1 MTSPIFFAATGELA
15 ALDVGAVFVL
25 GGAEGRHASTVK
37 RLGAGE
43 RIDLVDGA
51 GRRVT
56 GVVRTAGAGELT
68 LLVDGV
74 SVEPGPRLRLVLVQA
89 LAKGDRGELAIEAA
103 TELGADGFVPWQAER
118 SIVQWKGERAA
129 KSLAK
134 WRATVTAAAKQ
145 ARRAWVPDVAQAVE
159 TSALLPHIRAAALAL
174 VLHEEALLPLTAA
187 LAQWSAR
194 EVSAPGSAVPGS
206 AVPDVAAPD
215 LARGETAGH
224 RPGALEPDTPG
235 QIREII
241 ILVGPEGGISPREL
255 DLLTGA
261 GAVPVRLGPHV
272 LRSSTAGP
280 AAVALLSVDLHRW

>member
-1 MTSPIFFAATGELA
+1 MTSPIFFAGAGELA
-15 ALDVGAVFVL
+15 ALAVGSIFVL

-56 GVVRTAGAGELT
+56 GVVRSAGGGELT

-74 SVEPGPRLRLVLVQA
+74 SVEPGPALRLVLVQA
-89 LAKGDRGELAIEAA
+89 LAKGDRDELAIETA

-118 SIVQWKGERAA
+118 SIVRWKGERAA

-134 WRATVTAAAKQ
+134 WRATVTSAAKQ
-145 ARRAWVPDVAQAVE
+145 ARRAWVPDVTEAVD
-159 TSALLPHIRAAALAL
+159 TTALLPHIQAAALAL
-174 VLHEEALLPLTAA
+174 ILHEEALLPLTVAVT
-187 LAQWSAR
+187 QWRAR
-194 EVSAPGSAVPGS
+194 DLTEQDLTGL
-206 AVPDVAAPD
+206 DVKEQD
-215 LARGETAGH
+215 LTGLDVKGGETATLK
-224 RPGALEPDTPG
+224 PGTPG
-235 QIREII
+235 QIREIL

-261 GAVPVRLGPHV
+261 GAVQVRLGPHV